1 MLEKQF
7 TNCPDLEEETKN
19 PPIQEQKEPSEN
31 NKLNLNINRNPYLS
45 IKSKLSFELI
55 EEILRNPELS
65 EEKR

>member
-45 IKSKLSFELI
+45 IK
-55 EEILRNPELS
+55 
-65 EEKR
+65 